1 MPIPPNPNQRAESGG
16 GTPPLGG
23 EGPEPPL
30 AEGPPEASAMLN
42 LTPVEL
48 RTGSYAFIDLR
59 SVIGI
64 YPGDS
69 GTTTVITT
77 GGAFD
82 VPGTPQAIY
91 DMLVASAETAAP
103 KGR

>member
-1 MPIPPNPNQRAESGG
+1 MPIPPRPDQRADSGG
-16 GTPPLGG
+16 PPLGG
-23 EGPEPPL
+23 GEPEPPL

-48 RTGSYAFIDLR
+48 RSGSYAFIDLR

-64 YPGDS
+64 YPGEGS

-82 VPGTPQAIY
+82 VPGTAQAIY
-91 DMLVASAETAAP
+91 DMLVAAAEVATP
-103 KGR
+103 KR

>member
-1 MPIPPNPNQRAESGG
+1 MPMPPRPDSRADN
-16 GTPPLGG
+16 TDPPLGG
-23 EGPEPPL
+23 GTPEPPL
-30 AEGPPEASAMLN
+30 AEGPPEASPLLN

-48 RTGSYAFIDLR
+48 RTGSYAYIDLR

-91 DMLVASAETAAP
+91 DMLVASAEVASP
-103 KGR
+103 R

>member
-1 MPIPPNPNQRAESGG
+1 MEDPNQRAGGSGG

-23 EGPEPPL
+23 EGPEPPF
-30 AEGPPEASAMLN
+30 AEEKPPVSPLLN
-42 LTPVEL
+42 LTRVDL
-48 RTGSYAFIDLR
+48 RDGKEAYIDLR

-64 YPGDS
+64 YPGAS

-91 DMLVASAETAAP
+91 DMLVASASVAAP
-103 KGR
+103 KGAGR

>member
-1 MPIPPNPNQRAESGG
+1 MGKDTRAESGG

-23 EGPEPPL
+23 EGGPEPPL
-30 AEGPPEASAMLN
+30 AEDPPVASPLLN

-48 RTGSYAFIDLR
+48 RDGDYAYIDLR
-59 SVIGI
+59 SIIGI
-64 YPGDS
+64 YPADS

-82 VPGTPQAIY
+82 VPGSPDAIY
-91 DMLVASAETAAP
+91 DMLVGAASVSEPKTA
-103 KGR
+103 GR